1 MGNEASTL
9 TPEKVK
15 ELKEETHFDEKELKQ
30 LLQRYMNYDSSPSG
44 EDGIP
49 IEEVLGS
56 PELSGS
62 PYARRLAWSYLK
74 DGTHRLHPES
84 YLRLLSI
91 LSGRATFI
99 EKSKALF
106 QSLDIHKEGLVR
118 FDEFFRLY
126 KSILTPALSDA
137 QIVDF
142 VQSIL
147 QKGDLQEKEGMTYEE
162 FTKMISPQELHEKM
176 TVDLRLST

>member
-1 MGNEASTL
+1 
-9 TPEKVK
+9 
-15 ELKEETHFDEKELKQ
+15 
-30 LLQRYMNYDSSPSG
+30 MNYDNSPSG

-91 LSGRATFI
+91 LSSRATFI
-99 EKSKALF
+99 EKSKG
-106 QSLDIHKEGLVR
+106 K
-118 FDEFFRLY
+118 
-126 KSILTPALSDA
+126 
-137 QIVDF
+137 
-142 VQSIL
+142 
-147 QKGDLQEKEGMTYEE
+147 
-162 FTKMISPQELHEKM
+162 
-176 TVDLRLST
+176 LRQLE